1 MLRDCIEAV
10 KQNNYTDRVR
20 TTFIELVNRYPTCV
34 LGCTELPI
42 LYDKYKEAVACER
55 IYDPLLLGIMWLKK
69 EYDNE

>member
-10 KQNNYTDRVR
+10 KQNKYTNEVKEI
-20 TTFIELVNRYPTCV
+20 FLELVNRYDSCI

-42 LYDKYKEAVACER
+42 LYEMYKNDIVCKNV
-55 IYDPLLLGIMWLKK
+55 YDPLLIGLQTLKE

>member
-10 KQNNYTDRVR
+10 KQNKYSDEVKAV
-20 TTFIELVNRYPTCV
+20 FLELINRYPACI

-42 LYDKYKEAVACER
+42 LYEKYKEDVTCDC
-55 IYDPLLLGIMWLKK
+55 IYDPLLLGIMELKK